1 MSFRVSRWGIAAMLC
16 LLLAASAWPQKSS
29 PSGGQV
35 LQQRGGA
42 IPEITKE
49 PTPGGLLV
57 AVFGENKAAL
67 DRQAVV
73 KAVNKESQKVAWET
87 TTGKSQASF
96 ENLSAGLYDI
106 EVSAVGY
113 LTAKLGVEIK
123 DADNLY
129 KIDVELK
136 KDPAAIDLNVPS
148 EQQLPAKARKEIS
161 QAVAD
166 LNSGKLKDA
175 LKRLRAANDVV
186 PNNPEVKF
194 LLGYAFFQEKDLQ
207 ESETYLDAAATLDPR
222 NIQALTLLG
231 RLQMQR
237 QDYGAARKTLEQ
249 ATTADPEN
257 WTAHSLLAET
267 YLKQHENEKARE
279 QAQLAIDKGK
289 GAGDSAEIVL
299 GQALENLG
307 RNQDALQAYRNFV
320 VGSPSSPMAAQAHTM
335 FDDLQRRISNS
346 SGNSAAVPKAAS
358 SASPTDALLTPSE
371 PALAVKAWGP
381 PGIDEVRPQV
391 AAGVT
396 CPFDQVIDGVGE
408 RVKQLLDDIAQFS
421 AIEDLLHEDL
431 DALGHPITRTT
442 LKFNYL
448 ASISEKK
455 PGVFSVDE
463 FRNPNVDEF
472 PGQIATRGLPSLALI
487 FHPDERDDF
496 NMACEGLGDWHG
508 EATWLVRFQ
517 QREDRPHRVQE
528 YRINGYSYSISLKG
542 RAWISANTFHLVHLE
557 SDLISPMPEIKLLS
571 EHLVIDYNPQLFHK
585 KSVELWLPKN
595 AEIYFDFR
603 GHRYLRRHSFD
614 HFMMFSVDSEE
625 KPKVPSVADEPPAA
639 PQ

>member
-1 MSFRVSRWGIAAMLC
+1 MSIRSSRWGILTILC
-16 LLLAASAWPQKSS
+16 LLLVASAWPQKSS
-29 PSGGQV
+29 PASGP
-35 LQQRGGA
+35 LQRGTA

-57 AVFGENKAAL
+57 AVVGENKAAL

-87 TTGKSQASF
+87 TTGKSEARF
-96 ENLSAGLYDI
+96 ENLSVGLYDV

-123 DADNLY
+123 DANNLY

-136 KDPAAIDLNVPS
+136 KDPTAVDLSVPS
-148 EQQLPAKARKEIS
+148 EQQLPAKARREIS
-161 QAVAD
+161 QGVAD
-166 LNSGKLKDA
+166 FNSGKLKDA
-175 LKRLRAANDVV
+175 LKRLRAANDAV
-186 PNNPEVKF
+186 PNNAEVKF
-194 LLGYAFFQEKDLQ
+194 LLGYVLFQQKDFQQSEAFLV
-207 ESETYLDAAATLDPR
+207 AAATLDPR

-237 QDYGAARKTLEQ
+237 EDYAAARKTLEQ
-249 ATTADPEN
+249 ATNTDAEN
-257 WTAHSLLAET
+257 WTAHSLLGET

-307 RNQDALQAYRNFV
+307 RNQEALQAYRNFV

-335 FDDLQRRISNS
+335 FDELQRRVASA
-346 SGNSAAVPKAAS
+346 GNSAASPKAS
-358 SASPTDALLTPSE
+358 SSTPAAAVLLTPSE
-371 PALAVKAWGP
+371 PALSVKAWGP
-381 PGIDEVRPQV
+381 PGVDEVRPQV
-391 AAGVT
+391 AAGVS
-396 CPFDQVIDGVGE
+396 CPLDQVLDGVGE
-408 RVKQLLDDIAQFS
+408 RVKQLLDDIGQFS

-431 DALGHPITRTT
+431 DSLGHPITRTT

-455 PGVFSVDE
+455 PGVFAVDE

-496 NMACEGLGDWHG
+496 NMTCEGLGDWHG
-508 EATWLVRFQ
+508 EATWLIRFQ
-517 QREDRPHRVQE
+517 QRDDRPHRVQE
-528 YRINGYSYSISLKG
+528 YRINGHSYSISLKG

-557 SDLISPMPEIKLLS
+557 SDLISPMPEIRLLS
-571 EHLVIDYNPQLFHK
+571 EHLAIDYNPQLFHK

-614 HFMMFSVDSEE
+614 HFMMFSVDSED
-625 KPKVPSVADEPPAA
+625 KPKLPSGDEPIGE
-639 PQ
+639 

>member
-1 MSFRVSRWGIAAMLC
+1 MLC

-29 PSGGQV
+29 PSGGV
-35 LQQRGGA
+35 LQRGAA
-42 IPEITKE
+42 IPTITKE

-57 AVFGENKAAL
+57 AVFGENKSAL

-96 ENLSAGLYDI
+96 ENLSVGLYDV

-113 LTAKLGVEIK
+113 LTAKLGVQIQ
-123 DADNLY
+123 DANNLY

-161 QAVAD
+161 QGVAD

-175 LKRLRAANDVV
+175 LKRLRAANNVV

-194 LLGYAFFQEKDLQ
+194 LLGYAFFQAKDFQ
-207 ESETYLDAAATLDPR
+207 QSETFLLAATTLDSR
-222 NIQALTLLG
+222 NVQAFTLLG

-237 QDYGAARKTLEQ
+237 QDYAAARKTLEQ

-279 QAQLAIDKGK
+279 QAQLAINIDKGK
-289 GAGDSAEIVL
+289 GAADSAEIVL

-307 RNQDALQAYRNFV
+307 RNQEALQAYRNFV
-320 VGSPSSPMAAQAHTM
+320 VGSPSSPLAAQAHTM
-335 FDDLQRRISNS
+335 FDDLQRRVASA

-358 SASPTDALLTPSE
+358 SAPAAVALLTPSE
-371 PALAVKAWGP
+371 PALSVKAWGP
-381 PGIDEVRPQV
+381 PGVDEVRPQV
-391 AAGVT
+391 ATGVA
-396 CPFDQVIDGVGE
+396 CPLDQVLDGVGE
-408 RVKQLLDDIAQFS
+408 RVKQLLDDIGQFS

-431 DALGHPITRTT
+431 DSLGHPMTRTT

-496 NMACEGLGDWHG
+496 NMTCEGLGEWHG
-508 EATWLVRFQ
+508 EATWLIRFQ
-517 QREDRPHRVQE
+517 QRDDRPHRVQE
-528 YRINGYSYSISLKG
+528 YRINGHSYSISLKG

-571 EHLVIDYNPQLFHK
+571 EHLAIDYNPQLFHK

-614 HFMMFSVDSEE
+614 HFMMFSVDSED
-625 KPKVPSVADEPPAA
+625 KPKVPSGDEPIG
-639 PQ
+639 QSM